1 MTQYLACFGFGHH
14 PTERP
19 AEDHQ
24 RVSWRVRA
32 LAVRCRTPLSQ
43 AAIYAAEMDL
53 PGTRRRS

>member
-1 MTQYLACFGFGHH
+1 MTNFVSYFGFGHH
-14 PTERP
+14 TTGRP
-19 AEDHQ
+19 AGARQ
-24 RVSWRVRA
+24 RTFWRVRA